1 VSGEQG
7 TPRFPQEV
15 AALRPPGAFGKRNSQ
30 EEVYKEEDLTI
41 SVLDP
46 RAAAATTLHLFAPP
60 ALVHDPDLGHDLAAR
75 LDAGSQAFEGVAHR
89 ALGSQLGTPRVQ
101 KITGENDFFL
111 DRGRTS
117 PYHHVLFPSVSRKR
131 FFTIHHLPH
140 AGKVRSV
147 DTAKNPVG

>member
-15 AALRPPGAFGKRNSQ
+15 AAPRPPGAFGKRNSQ
-30 EEVYKEEDLTI
+30 EEVDEEKDLII

-46 RAAAATTLHLFAPP
+46 RAAAATTLHLFAPS

-75 LDAGSQAFEGVAHR
+75 LDAGSQAFEGVAYR

-101 KITGENDFFL
+101 EITGEGDFLL
-111 DRGRTS
+111 DRERAS
-117 PYHHVLFPSVSRKR
+117 ACHHVLSPRGFMKTVFQLTPFASRRKGDVS
-131 FFTIHHLPH
+131 
-140 AGKVRSV
+140 
-147 DTAKNPVG
+147 